1 MHSKDIIH
9 GDLKSENILIGSDG
23 NIKISDFGI
32 SKYKNQSNNNSV
44 NQNSES
50 LEYISRQDDDEKKDL
65 MSLGHIIDELY
76 SNKFRSNDGSS
87 NSSPISDNEGNQK
100 LKDLRDKILVRDP
113 NDMIGLTKIITI
125 INNLDSKCI
134 RQNAKLDELSEEI
147 LNRKKKMK

>member
-44 NQNSES
+44 NRNSES
-50 LEYISRQDDDEKKDL
+50 MGYISKQDDDEKKDL

-76 SNKFRSNDGSS
+76 
-87 NSSPISDNEGNQK
+87 
-100 LKDLRDKILVRDP
+100 
-113 NDMIGLTKIITI
+113 
-125 INNLDSKCI
+125 
-134 RQNAKLDELSEEI
+134 
-147 LNRKKKMK
+147 